1 MCGRYVVT
9 NAVHKTREIVKSAIG
24 INNSNNFNANP
35 QQRLPVIKS
44 YTNGKTIE
52 YLQWGL
58 TPSWVKEREI
68 KPLINA
74 RLETL
79 NEKISF
85 KNLINNNRCLV
96 VADGYYEWKR
106 EKTSK
111 QPYYFTRFDNETMYF
126 AGIYQSHQFII
137 VTMKANFNVIDIHH
151 RQPVIINEEDF
162 NNYFNLKKEGT
173 SFLKSYETPKLKFHP
188 VSKNVNN
195 PINNTKGLI
204 EELKR
209 EREIQ

>member
-9 NAVHKTREIVKSAIG
+9 NAVHKTREIVKSAIAV
-24 INNSNNFNANP
+24 NDTDNFNASP

-52 YLQWGL
+52 SLQWGL
-58 TPSWVKEREI
+58 THSWAKEKKI

-79 NEKISF
+79 KEKISF

-106 EKTSK
+106 EKIGK
-111 QPYYFTRFDNETMYF
+111 QPYYFTRFDNKAMYF
-126 AGIYQSHQFII
+126 AGIYKYHQFII
-137 VTMKANFNVIDIHH
+137 ITMQADSNVIDIHH
-151 RQPVIINEEDF
+151 RQPIIINEEDF
-162 NNYFNLKKEGT
+162 SDYFNHKKKQA
-173 SFLKSYETPKLKFHP
+173 SFLKSYKAPELKFHP
-188 VSKNVNN
+188 VSKDVNN
-195 PINNTKGLI
+195 PINNTKELI
-204 EELKR
+204 EELK
-209 EREIQ
+209 

>member
-9 NAVHKTREIVKSAIG
+9 NAVHKTREIVKSAIAV
-24 INNSNNFNANP
+24 NDADNFNASP
-35 QQRLPVIKS
+35 QQKLPVIKS

-52 YLQWGL
+52 SLQWGL
-58 TPSWVKEREI
+58 THSWAKEKKI

-79 NEKISF
+79 KEKISF

-106 EKTSK
+106 EKIGK
-111 QPYYFTRFDNETMYF
+111 QPYYFTLFDNKAMYF
-126 AGIYQSHQFII
+126 AGIYKYHQFII
-137 VTMKANFNVIDIHH
+137 ITMQADSNAIDIHH
-151 RQPVIINEEDF
+151 RQPVIINEKDL

-173 SFLKSYETPKLKFHP
+173 SFLKSYKAPKLKFHP
-188 VSKNVNN
+188 VSKDVNN
-195 PINNTKGLI
+195 PINNTK
-204 EELKR
+204 ELVEKLK
-209 EREIQ
+209 

>member
-9 NAVHKTREIVKSAIG
+9 NAVHKTREIVKSAIAV
-24 INNSNNFNANP
+24 NDTDDFNASP

-52 YLQWGL
+52 SLQWGL
-58 TPSWVKEREI
+58 THSWAKEKKI

-79 NEKISF
+79 KEKISF

-106 EKTSK
+106 EKIGK
-111 QPYYFTRFDNETMYF
+111 QTYYFTRFDDKAMYF
-126 AGIYQSHQFII
+126 AGIYKYHQFII
-137 VTMKANFNVIDIHH
+137 ITMQADPNAIDIHH
-151 RQPVIINEEDF
+151 RQPVIINEKDL

-173 SFLKSYETPKLKFHP
+173 SFLKSYKAPDLKFHP
-188 VSKNVNN
+188 VSKDVNN
-195 PINNTKGLI
+195 PINNTKELV
-204 EELKR
+204 EELK
-209 EREIQ
+209 

>member
-1 MCGRYVVT
+1 MCGRFVVT
-9 NAVHKTREIVKSAIG
+9 NAVAKTTKIVKSAIAVKDTD
-24 INNSNNFNANP
+24 NYNASP
-35 QQRLPVIKS
+35 QQKLPVIKS

-52 YLQWGL
+52 SLQWGL
-58 TPSWVKEREI
+58 THSWDKEKKI

-79 NEKISF
+79 KEKISF

-106 EKTSK
+106 EKIGK
-111 QPYYFTRFDNETMYF
+111 QPYYFTRFDNKAMYF
-126 AGIYQSHQFII
+126 AGIYKYHQFII
-137 VTMKANFNVIDIHH
+137 ITMQADFNAIDVHH
-151 RQPVIINEEDF
+151 RQPVIINEKDL

-173 SFLKSYETPKLKFHP
+173 SFLKSYKAPKLKFHP

-195 PINNTKGLI
+195 PINNTKELV
-204 EELKR
+204 EELK
-209 EREIQ
+209 

>member
-9 NAVHKTREIVKSAIG
+9 NAVHKTREIVKSAIAVND
-24 INNSNNFNANP
+24 IDNFNASP

-52 YLQWGL
+52 SLQWGL
-58 TPSWVKEREI
+58 THSLAKEKKI

-79 NEKISF
+79 KEKISF

-106 EKTSK
+106 EKINKKS
-111 QPYYFTRFDNETMYF
+111 YYFTRLDNQTMFF
-126 AGIYQSHQFII
+126 AGIYKDYQFII
-137 VTMKANFNVIDIHH
+137 ITMQANSNVIDIHH
-151 RQPVIINEEDF
+151 RQPVIITEEGF
-162 NNYFNLKKEGT
+162 NDYFNLKKEGT
-173 SFLKSYETPKLKFHP
+173 SFLKSYKAPELKFHP
-188 VSKNVNN
+188 VSKDVNK
-195 PINNTKGLI
+195 PINNTIELI
-204 EELKR
+204 KELK
-209 EREIQ
+209 